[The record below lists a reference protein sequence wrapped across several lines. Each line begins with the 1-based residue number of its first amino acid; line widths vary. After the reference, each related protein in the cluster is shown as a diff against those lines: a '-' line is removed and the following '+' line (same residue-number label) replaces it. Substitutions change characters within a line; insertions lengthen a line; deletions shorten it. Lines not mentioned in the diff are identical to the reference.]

1 MIKRYIT
8 VASMALPGLFA
19 QAQTVEAVT
28 PLTVSG
34 SADAYYKYDLSTFKS
49 ATGSSNI
56 PTSFANEQ
64 NSISLGMLNL
74 ILAKSAGKASFV
86 GDVSFGAR
94 GQYQSLPNGSG
105 DPGNGANSFNIQNLF
120 VKYQFSESFS
130 VTAGYMGTFV
140 GYEVISP
147 TANVNYSTSYL
158 FTNGPFQNA
167 GLKANYS
174 FSGKVGLMVGL
185 FNDWNAYQDLN
196 GVSHIGAQLSLNPT
210 DNWSAYI
217 NVLSG
222 RSSAGAAAYGSGTI
236 VDLTTTYKI
245 SKVLKIGLNAADYK
259 LPGNNGG
266 YSGVAV
272 YPQVAVSNSFAIG
285 TRGEYFT
292 YKDGIAG
299 SGTSVVSF
307 TVSGNIR
314 TGALNFIPEVR
325 LDNNSSATFFKNN
338 LTPAK
343 TASQFSLAAV
353 YSF

>member
-1 MIKRYIT
+1 MIKRFIT
-8 VASMALPGLFA
+8 IASMTLPGLLA
-19 QAQTVEAVT
+19 QAQTIEAVS
-28 PLTVSG
+28 PLVVTG

-49 ATGSSNI
+49 PSGGSNI

-64 NSISLGMLNL
+64 NSISLGMLDL
-74 ILAKSAGKASFV
+74 ILSKSVGKASFV
-86 GDVSFGAR
+86 GNVSFGAR
-94 GQYQSLPNGSG
+94 GQYQSLPNGNA
-105 DPGNGANSFNIQNLF
+105 DAANMANSFNIQNLY
-120 VKYQFSESFS
+120 VKYQFSNAFS
-130 VTAGYMGTFV
+130 LTAGYMGTFV

-174 FSGKVGLMVGL
+174 FSSKVGLMVGL
-185 FNDWNAYQDLN
+185 FNDWNTYQDYN
-196 GVSHIGAQLSLNPT
+196 GVSHIGAQLTLSPT
-210 DNWSAYI
+210 EQWVAYI

-222 RSSAGAAAYGSGTI
+222 RSAAGAASYGSGTI

-245 SKVLKIGLNAADYK
+245 NKTLKIGLNAADYT
-259 LPGNNGG
+259 LPDNNGG
-266 YSGVAV
+266 YSGVAI
-272 YPQVAVSNSFAIG
+272 YPQVALSSSFTLG

-292 YKDGIAG
+292 YKDGVAG
-299 SGTSVVSF
+299 SGTSVVGL

-314 TGALNFIPEVR
+314 AGALNFIPEIR

-343 TASQFSLAAV
+343 TASQFSMAAV